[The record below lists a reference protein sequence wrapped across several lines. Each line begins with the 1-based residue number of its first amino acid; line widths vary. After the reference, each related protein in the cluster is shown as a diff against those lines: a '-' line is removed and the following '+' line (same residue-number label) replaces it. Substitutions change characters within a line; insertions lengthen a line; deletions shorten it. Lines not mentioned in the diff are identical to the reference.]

1 MEKKFVARTAEVVLN
16 EIKENITS
24 FNLTTDSAER
34 NKLEVALKSL
44 ETEYNLLSLHN
55 TWAKFMAAEN
65 PMVAFAKAYEYDII
79 GHKDPD
85 VRKTVEGVMRIT
97 RTRVVD
103 ESKTRL
109 LNVKEFVEWTEA
121 CGQSVANDKHWRKA
135 VTAARDAIIAEWKS
149 FMATKDTAAT
159 HTVSFKKMQTA
170 LQAMVD
176 ALVFVKG
183 SAGGNAVIVKRDTVK
198 AAFAF
203 CTQRKDGL
211 KGSIMSEAV
220 WKKLQMDVLH
230 AAVAGKTFTISYGDE
245 ESEEAVSATEDK
257 SDAKKDEN
265 KSDNK

>member
-1 MEKKFVARTAEVVLN
+1 MEKKITARTVEVVLN
-16 EIKENITS
+16 EIKENVTN
-24 FNLTTDSAER
+24 FNLTTDPAEK
-34 NKLEVALKSL
+34 NKLELELKNL

-55 TWAKFMAAEN
+55 AWAEFMTAEN
-65 PMVAFAKAYEYDII
+65 PMVAFAKAYEYDNV
-79 GHKDPD
+79 GHKDVPL
-85 VRKTVEGVMRIT
+85 RKTVEGVMKVT
-97 RTRVVD
+97 PTRVVD
-103 ESKTRL
+103 ETKTRL

-135 VTAARDAIIAEWKS
+135 VTAARDAIIAEWKG

-220 WKKLQMDVLH
+220 WKKLQMDILH

-245 ESEEAVSATEDK
+245 EPEQAEEAAPAAGK
-257 SDAKKDEN
+257 

>member
-1 MEKKFVARTAEVVLN
+1 MEKKITARTAEVVLN
-16 EIKENITS
+16 DIKVNITN
-24 FNLTTDSAER
+24 FNLTADPAEK
-34 NKLEVALKSL
+34 NKLELELKNL

-55 TWAKFMAAEN
+55 TWAEFVAAEN

-85 VRKTVEGVMRIT
+85 LRKTVDGVMKIT
-97 RTRVVD
+97 RTRVID

-121 CGQSVANDKHWRKA
+121 CGQSAAHDKHWRKA

-159 HTVSFKKMQTA
+159 HTVSFKKMHVA
-170 LQAMVD
+170 LQEMVD

-183 SAGGNAVIVKRDTVK
+183 AKGGNAVIVKRDTVK

-245 ESEEAVSATEDK
+245 EDVLAETSDTTAEEK
-257 SDAKKDEN
+257 SDAK
-265 KSDNK
+265 